1 MDEVVLLKRKLMDA
15 ANKSYNSGIYTY
27 TNFLN
32 INELSIK
39 CSWAAGGAV
48 SNAENTV
55 IWGYEL

>member
-1 MDEVVLLKRKLMDA
+1 MFIRILLW
-15 ANKSYNSGIYTY
+15 G
-27 TNFLN
+27 FLGDGKTPIDLSTLIKN